1 LEIKAL
7 KFNTMKKLLLL
18 LLIPLMTEIVRGQLN
33 VNYTEKMPVQTLD
46 PMGGNGQQVVIGQ
59 ILTESIVGTTWYDL
73 QTYGAM
79 PHRIYAYPD
88 GTVGVVWMMGFE
100 TTAWS
105 DRGTGYNYFDGSDW
119 GTYPTEKLESIRTGW
134 PCYAPLGPNG
144 EVVASHAQSSDDWV
158 ILINKRTNKGTGEW
172 QESSLA
178 GPTSGI
184 GIVWP
189 AMVTNGPDHN
199 TIHLLVRSYNADNL
213 PYMGQNGALLY
224 SRSTDGG
231 ATWDIQNHFFEELG
245 PDYFVNIDA
254 DGYAWA
260 EPRGNTLAFSV
271 GFDSGPACIMK
282 STDNGDSWEFIPA
295 YESPYYP
302 PPSGATLPFG
312 AGDGTQ
318 AVAIDNNGIVHVV
331 YGRMRYVYDDTG
343 AQLYYP
349 ATDGLIY
356 WNETMPVMD
365 STLISSFTLDSLI
378 AHGNLAGWVIDP
390 GIGGLSEF
398 PSYYTSLTSHP
409 QMIIDEN
416 NRIFVIYSGAAPTYN
431 NGTWNYRHIYGNSS
445 SDGGATWN
453 GIVDINSELVYIFA
467 ECVYPAM
474 SPVLQGGQF
483 HFWFQNDP
491 EPGIFVW
498 ATQQPAAGENN
509 ITYMAHETFFLTG
522 IKDNTVTNNNGL
534 NVSQNFP
541 NPFNAETFIDVT
553 VDQPGQ
559 ISFVV
564 SDVARRIV
572 HAEDFGKAAITK
584 LRIRF
589 ENTNL
594 PAGIYYYTVTSA
606 AGSFTGK
613 MLVK

>member
-1 LEIKAL
+1 
-7 KFNTMKKLLLL
+7 MKKLFLLL
-18 LLIPLMTEIVRGQLN
+18 LVPLMTMIVHGQLN
-33 VNYTEKMPVQTLD
+33 VNYTEKMPVKSINPL
-46 PMGGNGQQVVIGQ
+46 GNGNQTTVIGQ
-59 ILTESIVGTTWYDL
+59 KFTESNAGTTWYDL

-79 PHRIYAYPD
+79 SQRIYAYPD
-88 GTVGVVWMMGFE
+88 GTIGLVWMMGFE

-105 DRGTGYNYFDGSDW
+105 DRGTGYNYFDGSVW
-119 GTYPTEKLESIRTGW
+119 GAYPTEKIESVRAGW
-134 PCYAPLGPNG
+134 GCYAPLGTNG
-144 EVVASHAQSSDDWV
+144 EVIASHAQIGDDWV
-158 ILINKRTNKGTGEW
+158 ILINKRENKGAGTW
-172 QESSLA
+172 QESSVA
-178 GPTSGI
+178 GPTTEI

-189 AMVTNGPDHN
+189 AMVTSGINHN
-199 TIHLLVRSYNADNL
+199 TIHLLARSYNADNV

-231 ATWDIQNHFFEELG
+231 ETWDIQNLFFDELG
-245 PDYFVNIDA
+245 ADYFVNIEA

-260 EPRGNTLAFSV
+260 EPKGNTLAFSV
-271 GFDSGPACIMK
+271 GFDFGPACIMK

-295 YESPYYP
+295 YECPYYP
-302 PPSGATLPFG
+302 PPAGATLPYG

-331 YGRMRYVYDDTG
+331 FGRMRYVYDDAG

-378 AHGNLAGWVIDP
+378 AHGNLAGRVIDP
-390 GIGGLSEF
+390 GISGLLEF

-453 GIVDINSELVYIFA
+453 GIVDLNSDLLYIFA

-474 SPVLQGGQF
+474 SPVLQDGQF

-498 ATQQPAAGENN
+498 AEQQPAAGENY
-509 ITYMAHETFFLTG
+509 ITYMAHETSFLTG
-522 IKDNTVTNNNGL
+522 INDNPVTSGNEL
-534 NVSQNFP
+534 NVLQNFP
-541 NPFNAETFIDVT
+541 NPFETVTFIDVII
-553 VDQPGQ
+553 DQPGQ
-559 ISFVV
+559 VSFTV
-564 SDVARRIV
+564 SDVAGRIV
-572 HAEDFGKAAITK
+572 HSKNFGKVVNTK

-589 ENTNL
+589 ENNNL
-594 PAGIYYYTVTSA
+594 PAGIYYYTITSGS
-606 AGSFTGK
+606 GSFAGK
-613 MLVK
+613 MMVE